1 MSWNFKISLGKL
13 LEFHIDF
20 GAETL
25 NCKVQVKGE
34 LWIEEKETSSFMEM
48 QKYITDKISDIL
60 QRCAS
65 VTSNEFKEL
74 HGQSS
79 ISEQVEVDRDAKSLK
94 TAEEISTLV
103 SKELLRMTE
112 KVNEMNSN
120 FTLQSKKIRKLH
132 QKLKDLQKMHTRLED
147 TLDMHLN
154 SCAKETK
161 SKFNGTQEKL
171 NEHFFEFQEEFMTEL
186 EAASRF
192 MSNLQDQCHNVSKE
206 LKKKQEI
213 DKEQEMNVSNQIQHL
228 FEKQDDLSNKYE
240 NFLKKHEYLE
250 FRCQQTGRTNEPNN
264 EDCSHN
270 IKVIQEFLVGQ
281 VIFGNIMSSEALN
294 EQKLST
300 VATCLS
306 SEVSADPNES
316 EGNNDKS
323 NGNLNCNHP
332 SKYSSQEEK
341 GSLNLGENS
350 WGETIPDT
358 PESDNLNVA
367 LGESKNTFSCEHSKE
382 DLIQSLNDNDNSN
395 IQDVDDIDN
404 SYSAVKN
411 IAEGLQ
417 INTFQSDSSVFPLD
431 QNCEDVDMEDVE
443 KKELLS
449 GESDEPLSSKTN
461 QRCEQ
466 SVNKK
471 DSLKN
476 QQHKIISQTIDDVT
490 SSEDIQDTNLLSKL
504 NQPDVPKEVED
515 VEMLDISVENV
526 GIYNTC
532 NNFESTTTQSSED
545 LNKDIIEN
553 SESSNKQDHT
563 LQNQNINKTS
573 EIKIDN
579 DNFIESQPDQ
589 PSIQSLE
596 EKDFPDSTALTEGVT
611 KDNTKT
617 ESEDSREDQSN
628 LPNSQHPESR
638 QPLDFTPNS
647 DCSENDQ
654 IKAEVSQTSQQFSLP
669 SEEKVSPDSSQGSKL
684 FELEAEKSDSKD
696 SREDQTDLQ
705 FSQSSQRDTPDST
718 EKETGEKA
726 EGAINDSQT
735 LEESICPDSTQD
747 LENTDKKESEEMGA
761 CASKNQDNASD
772 DGPRKKSASKRKENR
787 NKKYR
792 YGDKDTERYRAGYP
806 GLKGNINWKDN
817 YKFYMGKIESQP
829 NGDYIDKIHK
839 YWEKDYNRLEQHHGY
854 IQWIFPIREESMN
867 SLAQPLQLHEAEAI
881 QKNPVAKARVLKS
894 YKMML
899 GFYGMKLVDEERGT
913 IQRAKN
919 YRECFENLTYHTHN
933 YLRITRILK
942 SLGELGYEHLKK
954 PFLEFVLHE
963 ALVEKT
969 LAPTLSSCENYWIGT
984 IKNNAD
990 REELYT
996 LIDESRQAKKGRG
1009 ADSI

>member
-1 MSWNFKISLGKL
+1 MVVSKGDFQEL
-13 LEFHIDF
+13 LE
-20 GAETL
+20 
-25 NCKVQVKGE
+25 NQVKVAFQ
-34 LWIEEKETSSFMEM
+34 LNIC
-48 QKYITDKISDIL
+48 IL
-60 QRCAS
+60 QALPY
-65 VTSNEFKEL
+65 TFFL
-74 HGQSS
+74 
-79 ISEQVEVDRDAKSLK
+79 
-94 TAEEISTLV
+94 TLP
-103 SKELLRMTE
+103 
-112 KVNEMNSN
+112 
-120 FTLQSKKIRKLH
+120 F
-132 QKLKDLQKMHTRLED
+132 
-147 TLDMHLN
+147 
-154 SCAKETK
+154 
-161 SKFNGTQEKL
+161 
-171 NEHFFEFQEEFMTEL
+171 
-186 EAASRF
+186 
-192 MSNLQDQCHNVSKE
+192 
-206 LKKKQEI
+206 
-213 DKEQEMNVSNQIQHL
+213 
-228 FEKQDDLSNKYE
+228 
-240 NFLKKHEYLE
+240 
-250 FRCQQTGRTNEPNN
+250 
-264 EDCSHN
+264 
-270 IKVIQEFLVGQ
+270 VIQEFLVGQ
-281 VIFGNIMSSEALN
+281 VIVGNIMSSEALN

-300 VATCLS
+300 EATCLS
-306 SEVSADPNES
+306 SELSADPNES

-332 SKYSSQEEK
+332 NKYSCQEEK
-341 GSLNLGENS
+341 GSLNLKENS
-350 WGETIPDT
+350 CGETIPDT

-404 SYSAVKN
+404 SNSAVKN

-443 KKELLS
+443 KKE
-449 GESDEPLSSKTN
+449 PLSSKTN
-461 QRCEQ
+461 QRYEE
-466 SVNKK
+466 SINKK
-471 DSLKN
+471 DSLEK
-476 QQHKIISQTIDDVT
+476 QQHKIISKTIDDVT

-504 NQPDVPKEVED
+504 NQPDVEEVED
-515 VEMLDISVENV
+515 IEMKDMSAESV
-526 GIYNTC
+526 GICNTDY
-532 NNFESTTTQSSED
+532 NFESTTTHSSED
-545 LNKDIIEN
+545 LNKDVIEN
-553 SESSNKQDHT
+553 SESSNKHDHT
-563 LQNQNINKTS
+563 LQDQNINKTT
-573 EIKIDN
+573 ETKIDN

-589 PSIQSLE
+589 PPIQSLE

-611 KDNTKT
+611 EDNTKT

-647 DCSENDQ
+647 DCLEKDQ

-669 SEEKVSPDSSQGSKL
+669 SEDKVSPDSSQGSKL
-684 FELEAEKSDSKD
+684 SELEAEKSDSKD

-705 FSQSSQRDTPDST
+705 FLQSSQRRDTPDST

-726 EGAINDSQT
+726 EGAIKDSQT
-735 LEESICPDSTQD
+735 LEGSICPDSTQD

-761 CASKNQDNASD
+761 CASKNKDNASD

-806 GLKGNINWKDN
+806 GLKDNINWKDN
-817 YKFYMGKIESQP
+817 YKFYMGEIESQP

-854 IQWIFPIREESMN
+854 IQWIFPIREEGMN
-867 SLAQPLQLHEAEAI
+867 SLAQPLQLQEIEAI
-881 QKNPVAKARVLKS
+881 QKNLEAKARILKS

-919 YRECFENLTYHTHN
+919 YRERFENLTYHTHN

-984 IKNNAD
+984 IKNDAD

-996 LIDESRQAKKGRG
+996 LIDESRQAKKGRD
-1009 ADSI
+1009 AVT